1 MAGVGRVV
9 AAAAALVVPAKT
21 TPPKPSPKVETPTRV
36 VSPTPAALASSLDIG
51 LDTAVGKE
59 DATAAAC
66 SGGVSAAAAPVSPD
80 AAFSVEGTES
90 AAGSQLQRAYT
101 FTSPASSQGGVSP
114 KQASHDRSALVRA
127 LKLEMGHAN
136 RVAWRLQL
144 LRSRV
149 VSLAALQEG
158 TAPPPWLRGA
168 PLHVQEGAVLEALRL
183 AATRHACLQP
193 FLAWWG
199 LCSEAQR
206 RRLFEARSAAEEAGH
221 RMHIRSSRFDEQR
234 GRLIKLERSLRRFGA
249 REKLMAGFGAWRR
262 VAALEALRP
271 AVEERRLCHWLRRLR
286 DATAAKRRSS
296 LLRPRG
302 VAADLRCRAALSVW
316 ARHAQQSHKVLTWRL
331 RRSLLGALVRW
342 RAHLRGEWW
351 ATRCMAAAVRQSH
364 SRALDAVL
372 FAMWRSNCRRAW
384 VLRARAAER
393 RRLAEAAVWA
403 RAARRA
409 LRALNAATF
418 EPSEAVAALRALG
431 GEWRGG
437 RTALQLAC
445 DELSRQRAAVAEQRA
460 TVAQAERTA
469 EAAASRTD
477 SLLAALTQQQQALAA
492 QQQQVERA
500 EAEALCVLRSHSRGV
515 DTVVAAGGPPSLPIA
530 QALMAA
536 EASMAHR
543 MRLAERRS
551 CEMAQ
556 RLVRLQHR
564 VQLCRT
570 RLAAKRNN
578 PALSMRAAD
587 GWPAQP
593 APAAAYI
600 PTGQA
605 SKAASADFSVFAE
618 AFGGPTFSES

>member
-9 AAAAALVVPAKT
+9 AAAAALVAPAKIP
-21 TPPKPSPKVETPTRV
+21 PPKAPPKMETPAQV
-36 VSPTPAALASSLDIG
+36 ASPAPAAPSSSLDIG
-51 LDTAVGKE
+51 PDAAVPQE
-59 DATAAAC
+59 DATAAAYA
-66 SGGVSAAAAPVSPD
+66 GGDSAAAAPISPD
-80 AAFSVEGTES
+80 AAFSVGGAES
-90 AAGSQLQRAYT
+90 AAGSQLQRAYS
-101 FTSPASSQGGVSP
+101 FSSPASSQGGMSP
-114 KQASHDRSALVRA
+114 EQASHDRSALVRA

-144 LRSRV
+144 LLSRL

-168 PLHVQEGAVLEALRL
+168 PLHVQEGAVLEMLRL
-183 AATRHACLQP
+183 AATRHACLEP

-221 RMHIRSSRFDEQR
+221 RMHIRSGHFEEQR
-234 GRLIKLERSLRRFGA
+234 GRLVKLERSLRRFGA
-249 REKLMAGFGAWRR
+249 REKLIAGFRAWRR
-262 VAALEALRP
+262 VAAFEAVRP
-271 AVEERRLCHWLRRLR
+271 AVDERRLCHWLRRLR
-286 DATAAKRRSS
+286 GATAARRCST

-316 ARHAQQSHKVLTWRL
+316 ARRAQQSYKVLKWRL
-331 RRSLLGALVRW
+331 RRSLRGVLARW
-342 RAHLRGEWW
+342 KAHLRGEWW
-351 ATRCMAAAVRQSH
+351 TRRCMAAAVRQSH
-364 SRALDAVL
+364 SRVLDAVL
-372 FAMWRSNCRRAW
+372 FAMWRSNCRRARS
-384 VLRARAAER
+384 LRARAAER
-393 RRLAEAAVWA
+393 RRLAEAALWA

-418 EPSEAVAALRALG
+418 EPSEAVEALRALG

-445 DELSRQRAAVAEQRA
+445 DELSRQRTAVAEQRA
-460 TVAQAERTA
+460 AVAQAERTA
-469 EAAASRTD
+469 EAAAARTD
-477 SLLAALTQQQQALAA
+477 SLLAALIQQEEALAA

-500 EAEALCVLRSHSRGV
+500 EAEALCVLRSHSRDIDPTVTVGV
-515 DTVVAAGGPPSLPIA
+515 PASLPIA

-536 EASMAHR
+536 EASMANR

-551 CEMAQ
+551 CEMSQ
-556 RLVRLQHR
+556 RLIRLQHR

-570 RLAAKRNN
+570 RLAAKQNN
-578 PALSMRAAD
+578 QALSMRGVD
-587 GWPAQP
+587 GWDAHPALV
-593 APAAAYI
+593 AAHI
-600 PTGQA
+600 PTGQE

-618 AFGGPTFSES
+618 AFAGPTFSES